1 MNRETGSSAR
11 AMQRL
16 SILLIAGLLTG
27 CAAYGGVATA
37 RISEDRVVASSN
49 SATVST
55 SGISTRSERTEIRY

>member
-1 MNRETGSSAR
+1 
-11 AMQRL
+11 MQRL

-37 RISEDRVVASSN
+37 RISDDRVVASSN
-49 SATVST
+49 SATISA